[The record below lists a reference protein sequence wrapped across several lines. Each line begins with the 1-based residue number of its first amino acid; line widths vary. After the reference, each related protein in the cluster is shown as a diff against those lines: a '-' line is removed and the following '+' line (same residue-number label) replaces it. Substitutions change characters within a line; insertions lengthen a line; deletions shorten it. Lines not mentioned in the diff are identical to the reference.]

1 MPRRK
6 AIPHHCFHQAR
17 DNEQI
22 RDHLPRAILGFFATT
37 CTEAAARRVGVVPGG
52 WCSGLAWAARP
63 GRNSGTIRVKSYF
76 LRRLLLIPPTLVGIT
91 LLVFVI
97 TRFVPG
103 GPMERM
109 LQEAAR
115 GAEQGGKR
123 SSTTNQAQG
132 GLSEE
137 QLEEIEEQ
145 FGLDQ
150 HVLAAYGQWLG
161 VLPREVRV
169 SKGEFSE
176 RGDEMIGGH
185 IDPATT
191 AEIVLRGDGRLARVT
206 RRGDAVAGAVFAETG
221 KPVAGE
227 GWKLR
232 YETPQDRKDRYLR
245 RNPGAPGAPE
255 YAPRAVI
262 YQTRFSGLLQGDMGR
277 STVYNDP
284 VHEMI
289 FSRMPV
295 AVYFGLL
302 TAVITYAVCL
312 PLGILKALKHRTF
325 IDSSTSVLIFLGYSI
340 PGFALG
346 AILLV
351 HLGARMNLFPLF
363 GLTSPD
369 FDQLGTLGKI
379 KDLAHHTVL
388 PLLCYLIGSFAVL
401 TMMTKNNLM
410 DNLAADY
417 VRTAV
422 AKGASFRR
430 AVFGHAF
437 RNSMIPVATS
447 LGDLVTVF
455 IGGSMLI
462 ETVFDIQ
469 GFGLLQY
476 QSVIARDVPV
486 IMGTLAIAAFLMLL
500 GHVISDFIVAMVDP
514 RIKFE

>member
-1 MPRRK
+1 M
-6 AIPHHCFHQAR
+6 
-17 DNEQI
+17 
-22 RDHLPRAILGFFATT
+22 
-37 CTEAAARRVGVVPGG
+37 
-52 WCSGLAWAARP
+52 
-63 GRNSGTIRVKSYF
+63 KSYF
-76 LRRLLLIPPTLVGIT
+76 LRRLLLIPPTLIGIT
-91 LLVFVI
+91 LLVFTI

-103 GPMERM
+103 GAIDQM

-115 GAEQGGKR
+115 GADQGGKR
-123 SSTTNQAQG
+123 SSSSNQAQG

-137 QLEEIEEQ
+137 QLEELEEQ
-145 FGLDQ
+145 FGLDKKI
-150 HVLAAYGQWLG
+150 LFAYGQWLG
-161 VLPREVRV
+161 VAPREVSI
-169 SKGEFSE
+169 SKGEFGD
-176 RGDEMIGGH
+176 RGDEMIGSE

-191 AEIVLRGDGRLARVT
+191 AEVVLRGDGR
-206 RRGDAVAGAVFAETG
+206 AVLVKRADEKVVSAVFKATG
-221 KPVAGE
+221 KPIQAE
-227 GWKLR
+227 GWEVR
-232 YETPQDRKDRYLR
+232 YETEKDRQARYQR
-245 RNPGAPGAPE
+245 RNAGTEHAPA
-255 YAPRAVI
+255 YRARAVI
-262 YQTRFSGLLQGDMGR
+262 YQTRYSGLIHGDLRR

-289 FSRMPV
+289 LERIPV
-295 AVYFGLL
+295 AAYFGLL
-302 TAVITYAVCL
+302 TAFITYSICL

-325 IDSSTSVLIFLGYSI
+325 IDSASSVLIFLGYSI

-363 GLTSPD
+363 GMVSAD
-369 FDQLGTLGKI
+369 FDQLSRWDQI

-388 PLLCYLIGSFAVL
+388 PLTCYIVGSFAML

-437 RNSMIPVATS
+437 RNSMIPIATS
-447 LGDLVTVF
+447 LGSLVEVF
-455 IGGSMLI
+455 IVGSMLI

-476 QSVIARDVPV
+476 QAVIARDVPV
-486 IMGTLAIAAFLMLL
+486 IMGTVTIAAFLMLI

>member
-1 MPRRK
+1 
-6 AIPHHCFHQAR
+6 
-17 DNEQI
+17 
-22 RDHLPRAILGFFATT
+22 
-37 CTEAAARRVGVVPGG
+37 
-52 WCSGLAWAARP
+52 
-63 GRNSGTIRVKSYF
+63 VKSYF
-76 LRRLLLIPPTLVGIT
+76 LRRLLLIPPTLIGIT
-91 LLVFVI
+91 LLVFTI

-103 GPMERM
+103 GPLDRM
-109 LQEAAR
+109 LQEASR
-115 GAEQGGKR
+115 GADSGGKR
-123 SSTTNQAQG
+123 SSTSNQSQG

-137 QLEEIEEQ
+137 QLEELEEQ

-150 HVLAAYGQWLG
+150 NVLAAYGQWLG
-161 VLPREVRV
+161 VLPREVRI
-169 SKGEFSE
+169 SKGEYGATRDETIGSE
-176 RGDEMIGGH
+176 
-185 IDPATT
+185 IDRTRT
-191 AEIVLRGDGRLARVT
+191 AEVVLRGDGR
-206 RRGDAVAGAVFAETG
+206 VALIQRNADSQNAAGTIMSAVFSDTG
-221 KPVAGE
+221 KPISEE
-227 GWKLR
+227 GWKVR
-232 YETPQDRKDRYLR
+232 YETEKDRQARYQR
-245 RNPGAPGAPE
+245 RNSDRERPPN
-255 YAPRAVI
+255 YNPRAVV
-262 YQTRFSGLLQGDMGR
+262 YQTRFLGMLQGDLGR

-289 FSRMPV
+289 LERMPV

-302 TAVITYAVCL
+302 TAIITYAVCL

-325 IDSSTSVLIFLGYSI
+325 IDTSSSLLIFLGYSI

-363 GLTSPD
+363 GLTSPG
-369 FDQLGTLGKI
+369 FDEMGNFDKI

-388 PLLCYLIGSFAVL
+388 PLICYIIGSFAML
-401 TMMTKNNLM
+401 TMLTKNNLM

-422 AKGASFRR
+422 AKGVSFPK

-447 LGDLVTVF
+447 LGSLVEIF

-486 IMGTLAIAAFLMLL
+486 IMGTLTIAAFLMLI
-500 GHVISDFIVAMVDP
+500 GHVISDLIVAMVDP

>member
-1 MPRRK
+1 LK
-6 AIPHHCFHQAR
+6 A
-17 DNEQI
+17 
-22 RDHLPRAILGFFATT
+22 
-37 CTEAAARRVGVVPGG
+37 
-52 WCSGLAWAARP
+52 
-63 GRNSGTIRVKSYF
+63 YF

-91 LLVFVI
+91 LLVFTI

-103 GPMERM
+103 GPMARM
-109 LQEAAR
+109 LQEAAQ
-115 GAEQGGKR
+115 GADEGGKPG
-123 SSTTNQAQG
+123 SSSKGQG

-145 FGLDQ
+145 FGLNKN
-150 HVLAAYGQWLG
+150 VIVAYGQWLG
-161 VLPREVRV
+161 IAPREVRI
-169 SKGEFSE
+169 SKAEFGIP
-176 RGDEMIGGH
+176 GDESIAEK

-191 AEIVLRGDGRLARVT
+191 TEVVLRSDGRSVRVKQS
-206 RRGDAVAGAVFAETG
+206 GGKIASAVFKKTAE
-221 KPVAGE
+221 PLPADI
-227 GWKLR
+227 WKIR
-232 YETPQDRKDRYLR
+232 YETKEDRQERFLR
-245 RNPGAPGAPE
+245 RNSGSESVPD

-262 YQTRFSGLLQGDMGR
+262 YQTRFSGVLQGDLGR

-289 FSRMPV
+289 LSRMPI
-295 AVYFGLL
+295 ALYFGLL
-302 TAVITYAVCL
+302 TAIITYAVCL

-369 FDQLGTLGKI
+369 FDDLDTLGKI

-388 PLLCYLIGSFAVL
+388 PLLCYIVGSFAML
-401 TMMTKNNLM
+401 TMMTKNNIM

-422 AKGASFRR
+422 SKGASFRK

-437 RNSMIPVATS
+437 RNSMIPIATS
-447 LGDLVTVF
+447 LGSLVTIF
-455 IGGSMLI
+455 IGGSMLV

-486 IMGTLAIAAFLMLL
+486 IMGTLTIAAFLMLI
-500 GHVISDFIVAMVDP
+500 GNVISDVIVAMVDP

>member
-1 MPRRK
+1 M
-6 AIPHHCFHQAR
+6 
-17 DNEQI
+17 
-22 RDHLPRAILGFFATT
+22 
-37 CTEAAARRVGVVPGG
+37 
-52 WCSGLAWAARP
+52 
-63 GRNSGTIRVKSYF
+63 KSYF

-91 LLVFVI
+91 LLVFTI

-103 GPMERM
+103 GPMDRM

-115 GAEQGGKR
+115 GADQGGKR
-123 SSTTNQAQG
+123 SSSANQSQG
-132 GLSEE
+132 GLSED
-137 QLEEIEEQ
+137 QLEELEEQ
-145 FGLDQ
+145 YGLNKP
-150 HVLAAYGQWLG
+150 VLVAYCQWLG
-161 VLPREVRV
+161 ALPRETRI
-169 SKGEFSE
+169 SKGLFGEQ
-176 RGDEMIGGH
+176 GDEKIGRESGSS
-185 IDPATT
+185 DVT
-191 AEIVLRGDGRLARVT
+191 EVVLRGDGRLVKVKRV
-206 RRGDAVAGAVFAETG
+206 GESIESALFAGTG
-221 KPVAGE
+221 RPVSDE
-227 GWKLR
+227 GWKVR
-232 YETPQDRKDRYLR
+232 YETSDDRRERFQR
-245 RNPGAPGAPE
+245 RNPGALDVPQ

-262 YQTRFSGLLQGDMGR
+262 YQTRLSGLLQGDLGR

-289 FSRMPV
+289 LSRMPV

-302 TAVITYAVCL
+302 SSFITYAVCL
-312 PLGILKALKHRTF
+312 PLGVLKALKHRTF
-325 IDSSTSVLIFLGYSI
+325 IDSSSSVLIFLGYSI

-363 GLTSPD
+363 GLVSAD
-369 FDQLGTLGKI
+369 FEQLDTIGKI

-388 PLLCYLIGSFAVL
+388 PLLCYVVGSFAAL

-447 LGDLVTVF
+447 LGDLVTIFV
-455 IGGSMLI
+455 GGSMLI

-486 IMGTLAIAAFLMLL
+486 IMGTLTIAALLMLV

>member
-1 MPRRK
+1 
-6 AIPHHCFHQAR
+6 
-17 DNEQI
+17 
-22 RDHLPRAILGFFATT
+22 
-37 CTEAAARRVGVVPGG
+37 
-52 WCSGLAWAARP
+52 
-63 GRNSGTIRVKSYF
+63 VKSYF

-109 LQEAAR
+109 LQEASR
-115 GAEQGGKR
+115 GADQGGKR
-123 SSTTNQAQG
+123 STAASQGQG

-137 QLEEIEEQ
+137 QLEELEEQ
-145 FGLDQ
+145 FGLNKN
-150 HVLAAYGQWLG
+150 VFVAYCQWLG
-161 VLPREVRV
+161 IAPREVRI
-169 SKGEFSE
+169 SKGEFGK
-176 RGDEMIGGH
+176 RGDDVIGKGL
-185 IDPATT
+185 DAANCT
-191 AEIVLRGDGRLARVT
+191 EVVLRGDGRTLLVKRAGESVESAVLA
-206 RRGDAVAGAVFAETG
+206 ATG
-221 KPVAGE
+221 KPASSENWHV
-227 GWKLR
+227 R
-232 YETPQDRKDRYLR
+232 YETQAERQARFVR
-245 RNPGAPGAPE
+245 RNPGRDNVPD
-255 YAPRAVI
+255 YAPRAVV
-262 YQTRFSGLLQGDMGR
+262 YQTRMSGLLQGDMGR

-289 FSRMPV
+289 FARMPI
-295 AVYFGLL
+295 ALYFGLL
-302 TAVITYAVCL
+302 TALCTYAVCL
-312 PLGILKALKHRTF
+312 PLGVVKALKHRTF
-325 IDSSTSVLIFLGYSI
+325 IDTASSVLIFFGYSI

-351 HLGARMNLFPLF
+351 HLGARLNWFPLF

-369 FDQLGTLGKI
+369 FGQLDSFGKI

-388 PLLCYLIGSFAVL
+388 PLMCYMVGSFAML

-422 AKGASFRR
+422 AKGASFRQ

-437 RNSMIPVATS
+437 RNSMIPIATS
-447 LGDLVTVF
+447 LGNLVTIF

-486 IMGTLAIAAFLMLL
+486 IMGTLTIAAFLMLI
-500 GHVISDFIVAMVDP
+500 GHVLSDFIVAMVDP

>member
-1 MPRRK
+1 
-6 AIPHHCFHQAR
+6 
-17 DNEQI
+17 
-22 RDHLPRAILGFFATT
+22 
-37 CTEAAARRVGVVPGG
+37 
-52 WCSGLAWAARP
+52 
-63 GRNSGTIRVKSYF
+63 VKSYF

-91 LLVFVI
+91 LLVFTI

-103 GPMERM
+103 GPLDRM
-109 LQEAAR
+109 LQEASR
-115 GAEQGGKR
+115 GADSGGKR
-123 SSTTNQAQG
+123 ASSSSQAQG

-137 QLEEIEEQ
+137 QLEELEEQ
-145 FGLDQ
+145 FGLNKN
-150 HVLAAYGQWLG
+150 VIVAYGEWLG
-161 VLPREVRV
+161 ILPREVRI
-169 SKGEFSE
+169 SKSEF
-176 RGDEMIGGH
+176 GDKGNEAIGGK
-185 IDPATT
+185 IDPTT
-191 AEIVLRGDGRLARVT
+191 TTEVVLRGDGRLVRVKLD
-206 RRGDAVAGAVFAETG
+206 GKAIESAVFAETG
-221 KPVAGE
+221 KAVATE
-227 GWKLR
+227 GWKAR
-232 YETPQDRKDRYLR
+232 YETKSDRQERFLR
-245 RNPGAPGAPE
+245 RNPGADTTPD

-262 YQTRFSGLLQGDMGR
+262 YQTRLSGLLQGDLGR

-289 FSRMPV
+289 IARMPV
-295 AVYFGLL
+295 AAYFGLL
-302 TAVITYAVCL
+302 TAIITYAVCL
-312 PLGILKALKHRTF
+312 PLGVLKALKHRTF
-325 IDSSTSVLIFLGYSI
+325 IDSASSVLIFLGYSI

-369 FDQLGTLGKI
+369 FDLLSTPGKI

-388 PLLCYLIGSFAVL
+388 PLLCYIVGSFAML

-422 AKGASFRR
+422 AKGAGFRR
-430 AVFGHAF
+430 AVFHHAF
-437 RNSMIPVATS
+437 RNSMIPIATS
-447 LGDLVTVF
+447 LGSLVTIF

-486 IMGTLAIAAFLMLL
+486 IMGTLTIAAFLMLI
-500 GHVISDFIVAMVDP
+500 GHIISDFIVALVDP

>member
-1 MPRRK
+1 
-6 AIPHHCFHQAR
+6 
-17 DNEQI
+17 
-22 RDHLPRAILGFFATT
+22 
-37 CTEAAARRVGVVPGG
+37 
-52 WCSGLAWAARP
+52 
-63 GRNSGTIRVKSYF
+63 VKSYF
-76 LRRLLLIPPTLVGIT
+76 LRRLLLIPPTLAGIT
-91 LLVFVI
+91 LLVFTI

-103 GPMERM
+103 GPLDRM
-109 LQEAAR
+109 LQEASR
-115 GAEQGGKR
+115 GADQGGKR
-123 SSTTNQAQG
+123 ASSTQGQG

-137 QLEEIEEQ
+137 QLEELEEQ
-145 FGLDQ
+145 FGLNKN
-150 HVLAAYGQWLG
+150 VLVAYGQWLG
-161 VLPREVRV
+161 ILPREVRI

-176 RGDEMIGGH
+176 RGEEMIGGT

-191 AEIVLRGDGRLARVT
+191 AEVVLRDDGRAVRVT
-206 RRGDAVAGAVFAETG
+206 RAGEDVASAVFAESGT
-221 KPVAGE
+221 PVAAE
-227 GWKLR
+227 GWKVR
-232 YETPQDRKDRYLR
+232 YESKEDRQARFKR
-245 RNPGAPGAPE
+245 RNPGNESAPD
-255 YAPRAVI
+255 YAPRIVI
-262 YQTRFSGLLQGDMGR
+262 YRTRVSGLLQGDLGR

-289 FSRMPV
+289 LERMPI

-302 TAVITYAVCL
+302 TAILTYAVCL
-312 PLGILKALKHRTF
+312 PLGVLKALKHRTF
-325 IDSSTSVLIFLGYSI
+325 IDSASSVLIFLGYSI

-351 HLGARMNLFPLF
+351 HLGARMSLFPLF

-369 FDQLGTLGKI
+369 FDQLDAFGKI

-388 PLLCYLIGSFAVL
+388 PLICYMVGSFAML

-422 AKGASFRR
+422 AKGASFRQ

-437 RNSMIPVATS
+437 RNSMIPIATS
-447 LGDLVTVF
+447 LGDLVTIF

-476 QSVIARDVPV
+476 QSVIARDIPV
-486 IMGTLAIAAFLMLL
+486 IMGTLTIAAFLMLI